1 MIFLKLVEK
10 SLVGVLIFQ
19 NHKLKKI
26 NNFHIPIIIASILIA
41 FLSNFGSVII
51 FIELFTFTQIN
62 ITNLGY
68 FSSLSFDQTF
78 IENNQWWRLVSPMF
92 LHFSFAHL
100 AFNCLWIYILGEK
113 IERIDGSLTF
123 ITIVIFTAVSSN
135 SLQYFWNGS
144 SLFGGLSGVIYGL
157 LGFCM
162 ILEMDSSRNRY
173 DIPPGLYLFMIIWL
187 VLGFLGILE
196 LFGFGAIANFAHLGG
211 LVSGIIFAM
220 IYKILY
226 LRWEKAND

>member
-1 MIFLKLVEK
+1 MIFLKHVEK

-19 NHKLKKI
+19 SHKLKKI

-41 FLSNFGSVII
+41 LLSNFGSVII
-51 FIELFTFTQIN
+51 FIEPFTFTQIN
-62 ITNLGY
+62 ISNLGY
-68 FSSLSFDQTF
+68 FSSLTFDQTF
-78 IENNQWWRLVSPMF
+78 IDNNQWWRLVSPMF

-123 ITIVIFTAVSSN
+123 ISIVIFTAVSSN

-157 LGFCM
+157 IGFCM
-162 ILEMDSSRNRY
+162 IIEMDSSRDIY
-173 DIPPGLYLFMIIWL
+173 DIPPGLYMFMIIWMI
-187 VLGFLGILE
+187 LGFMGVLE
-196 LFGFGAIANFAHLGG
+196 LFGFGSVANFAHLGG

-220 IYKILY
+220 MLKTISLIRK
-226 LRWEKAND
+226 NQ